1 MTSRKACFIK
11 TLGCLLFA
19 AILFVAAGGS
29 GWAAEPAESKVKEL
43 MPAAGGALVHA
54 GQKDWSEAAKEL
66 EQFEAKWKALQ
77 APTSALADGVTTA
90 LVEAKQA
97 LGEAQAKP
105 DQAYQAVSKL
115 TKAVDAFA
123 SAQEAAGT
131 KGDGKAAAKSLLP
144 VLQQCLDAIGQNQ
157 LPKARSEYK
166 RFDAQWS
173 KAEGAIRSD
182 NAGAYGEIET
192 KLSLARIALQAEPP
206 KAEAAAAGVSDLM
219 KTIEDYAN
227 GKLADADS
235 GAGQHSVADALQLLQ
250 DAQDAVRG
258 GQYASAAERMQAF
271 IRMWPSVEGAVQTRA
286 PEVYTRIENQMT
298 EASGYLLSSP
308 PKADAAVAVISS
320 MQAELEP
327 FKSASGYTAWD
338 AALILL
344 REGLEALLVLAALLA
359 FLHRSG
365 NASKQKW
372 VWGGAGTGLLLS
384 GGLAVLLTYAI
395 AGAAAGST
403 REMLEGITGLASVVM
418 MLTVGAWLHGKSQ
431 VKAWNSYIHEQ
442 VGSALAS
449 GNLWSLFLV
458 AGLAILREGAETT
471 IFYIGIAPSIEPLQ
485 LVSGIAGALAVLLLL
500 GFAMVKGS
508 VRLPV
513 RPFFLVATLL
523 IYYLVFKFLGQSI
536 HALQVAGS
544 LPAHAS
550 TKLPALDW
558 LGVYPTWETT
568 VPQLVVLVFIIL
580 QMART
585 ERKRKKEDASG
596 PKTKLDIAET

>member
-1 MTSRKACFIK
+1 MRRCSF
-11 TLGCLLFA
+11 
-19 AILFVAAGGS
+19 
-29 GWAAEPAESKVKEL
+29 W
-43 MPAAGGALVHA
+43 
-54 GQKDWSEAAKEL
+54 
-66 EQFEAKWKALQ
+66 
-77 APTSALADGVTTA
+77 
-90 LVEAKQA
+90 
-97 LGEAQAKP
+97 
-105 DQAYQAVSKL
+105 
-115 TKAVDAFA
+115 
-123 SAQEAAGT
+123 
-131 KGDGKAAAKSLLP
+131 
-144 VLQQCLDAIGQNQ
+144 
-157 LPKARSEYK
+157 
-166 RFDAQWS
+166 
-173 KAEGAIRSD
+173 
-182 NAGAYGEIET
+182 
-192 KLSLARIALQAEPP
+192 
-206 KAEAAAAGVSDLM
+206 
-219 KTIEDYAN
+219 
-227 GKLADADS
+227 
-235 GAGQHSVADALQLLQ
+235 
-250 DAQDAVRG
+250 
-258 GQYASAAERMQAF
+258 
-271 IRMWPSVEGAVQTRA
+271 
-286 PEVYTRIENQMT
+286 
-298 EASGYLLSSP
+298 
-308 PKADAAVAVISS
+308 
-320 MQAELEP
+320 
-327 FKSASGYTAWD
+327 
-338 AALILL
+338 L
-344 REGLEALLVLAALLA
+344 RLLA

-395 AGAAAGST
+395 AGAATGGT

-536 HALQVAGS
+536 HAPQVAGD

>member
-54 GQKDWSEAAKEL
+54 GQKDWSEVAKEL
-66 EQFEAKWKALQ
+66 EQFEAKWKAPQ

-206 KAEAAAAGVSDLM
+206 KAEVCGGGRLGFDEDDRGLCERQIGGCGFRGRAALRCGCAAAASGCAGCRAGR
-219 KTIEDYAN
+219 TICV
-227 GKLADADS
+227 GGGADAGVHPD
-235 GAGQHSVADALQLLQ
+235 
-250 DAQDAVRG
+250 
-258 GQYASAAERMQAF
+258 
-271 IRMWPSVEGAVQTRA
+271 
-286 PEVYTRIENQMT
+286 
-298 EASGYLLSSP
+298 
-308 PKADAAVAVISS
+308 VAV
-320 MQAELEP
+320 
-327 FKSASGYTAWD
+327 
-338 AALILL
+338 
-344 REGLEALLVLAALLA
+344 
-359 FLHRSG
+359 
-365 NASKQKW
+365 
-372 VWGGAGTGLLLS
+372 GGRRGTD
-384 GGLAVLLTYAI
+384 
-395 AGAAAGST
+395 AGS
-403 REMLEGITGLASVVM
+403 RGL
-418 MLTVGAWLHGKSQ
+418 
-431 VKAWNSYIHEQ
+431 HE
-442 VGSALAS
+442 
-449 GNLWSLFLV
+449 
-458 AGLAILREGAETT
+458 
-471 IFYIGIAPSIEPLQ
+471 
-485 LVSGIAGALAVLLLL
+485 
-500 GFAMVKGS
+500 
-508 VRLPV
+508 
-513 RPFFLVATLL
+513 
-523 IYYLVFKFLGQSI
+523 
-536 HALQVAGS
+536 
-544 LPAHAS
+544 
-550 TKLPALDW
+550 D
-558 LGVYPTWETT
+558 
-568 VPQLVVLVFIIL
+568 
-580 QMART
+580 
-585 ERKRKKEDASG
+585 
-596 PKTKLDIAET
+596 